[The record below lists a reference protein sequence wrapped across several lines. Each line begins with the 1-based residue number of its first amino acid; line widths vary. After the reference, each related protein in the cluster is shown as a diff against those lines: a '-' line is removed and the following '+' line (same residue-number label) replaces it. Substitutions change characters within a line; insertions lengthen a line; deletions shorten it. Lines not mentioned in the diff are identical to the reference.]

1 MTLLYEELTEKIL
14 AAFYTVYNEF
24 GHGYLEK
31 IYGNAMIIEL
41 EAMGLS
47 VQAQVPRAVRYRG
60 QVVGEHYLDLV
71 VEGVVVVEIK
81 ATETVSPAH
90 EAQLLNYLR
99 ATGNRVSLL
108 QVFGKKPEIRRKVI

>member
-24 GHGYLEK
+24 GYGYLEK
-31 IYGNAMIIEL
+31 IFENAMIIEL
-41 EAMGLS
+41 EMMGLS
-47 VQAQVPRAVRYRG
+47 VQAQLPSDVYYRW
-60 QVVGEHYLDLV
+60 QVVGEHFLDLV

-81 ATETVSPAH
+81 AAESVSLAH

-99 ATGNRVSLL
+99 ATGNRVGLL
-108 QVFGKKPEIRRKVI
+108 LVFGKKPEFRRKVI